1 MNGVKHLKI
10 SILVRQKL
18 NKFYNSKQYV
28 MDYVIL
34 NYQDN
39 FGMNAEG
46 DNFAFLS
53 LNLKNKN
60 LSTIN
65 VIIHKVGSLKI

>member
-1 MNGVKHLKI
+1 
-10 SILVRQKL
+10 
-18 NKFYNSKQYV
+18 
-28 MDYVIL
+28 
-34 NYQDN
+34 
-39 FGMNAEG
+39 MNAEG

-65 VIIHKVGSLKI
+65 VIIHKIGSLKI